1 MQKNLCM
8 PLDQILII
16 GASGQVGSEL
26 TENLRNRINPAS
38 VIAADINPPPQA
50 IANTGPFEYLDV
62 LDKEHLESIVGKYS
76 ITHVYNLAAI
86 LSATAEQHPMFAWKL
101 NMEGLF
107 NVLNLAKD
115 GHINKLFWPS
125 SIAVF
130 GPNTPQ
136 NNTPQTTVMDPNT
149 VYGISKL
156 AGERWC
162 AYYYENYNVDVR
174 SIRYPGLI
182 SYKTEPGGGTTDY
195 AVAIFHQALANNFY
209 ESFLNHDTYLPMLYM
224 PDAIKGTIQIMEAP
238 QEAIKIRSSYNV
250 AGFSFAPQD
259 LAYEIQRHLSDFTIN
274 YNPDFRQQIADGWPS
289 SINDSKAQEDWNW
302 NPSFSFSD
310 MVEDMIKNIQVT
322 SNSL

>member
-1 MQKNLCM
+1 M
-8 PLDQILII
+8 PSDNILII

-26 TENLRNRINPAS
+26 TEKLRNTHGPAN
-38 VIAADINPPPQA
+38 VIAADINEPPHT

-62 LDKEHLESIVGKYS
+62 LDKDQLESIIEKYS
-76 ITHVYNLAAI
+76 ITQIYNLAAL
-86 LSATAEQHPMFAWKL
+86 LSASAEQNPKLGWKL

-115 GHINKLFWPS
+115 GIINKIFWPS

-136 NNTPQTTVMDPNT
+136 IDTPQTTIMDPNT

-162 AYYYENYNVDVR
+162 AYYYEHYNVDVR

-195 AVAIFHQALANNFY
+195 AVGIFHQALATYSY
-209 ESFLNHDTYLPMLYM
+209 ESFLAKDTYLPMLFM
-224 PDAIKGTIQIMEAP
+224 EDAIKGTIDIMEAHHS
-238 QEAIKIRSSYNV
+238 AIKIRSSYNI
-250 AGFSFAPQD
+250 AGFSFCPQD
-259 LAYEIQRHLSDFTIN
+259 LASEIQQHLPDFNIT

-289 SINDSKAQEDWNW
+289 SIDDTHARRDWNW
-302 NPSFSFSD
+302 NPSFAFSD
-310 MVEDMIKNIQVT
+310 MVKEMLENIHVT
-322 SNSL
+322 SSSS